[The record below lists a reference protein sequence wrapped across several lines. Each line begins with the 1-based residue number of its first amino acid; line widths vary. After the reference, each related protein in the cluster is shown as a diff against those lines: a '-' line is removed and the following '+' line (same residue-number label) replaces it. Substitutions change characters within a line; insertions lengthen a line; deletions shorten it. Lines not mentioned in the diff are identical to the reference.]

1 MTLLIVDTHK
11 ESVNIPE
18 SKSSSDILAAL
29 SILHLIRFFD
39 ANEAKPEASVR
50 LASPQDAKVR
60 FEPET
65 SIMSTKP
72 GETEE
77 EREIEGNK
85 NEKATKLENSEDLV
99 VDVQP
104 ESEIPQT
111 PAHLLT
117 VSPPREELRAE
128 PSKLVIEEDLEL
140 FRKNFRPRKPK
151 LSADTL
157 PEIAG
162 VKRNRSISLSLNA
175 MGAKRWVKRSAS
187 LFFSKREAAKKSKE
201 GTLEPN
207 LERESDSVAQE
218 SGPKFAAKQPVTGAD
233 WSYTVHPLAK
243 RVSSLFLHR
252 KQNAQTEL
260 EDMVFSPKTHRPLVQ
275 DFPSVNDVED
285 IADANAEYSVLPDEW
300 SGYLDPNMKSTDPAT
315 GATPNPKR
323 TWEKWFSRPVK
334 LKALQKKIKSSFASG
349 KRKTMTLKVRFFT
362 PAAKPEVPPERAEA
376 ASPDEN

>member
-18 SKSSSDILAAL
+18 SKSSSETLAAL

-39 ANEAKPEASVR
+39 ANEAKLDTSVR

-65 SIMSTKP
+65 SIMSTQP
-72 GETEE
+72 GQTEE
-77 EREIEGNK
+77 ENESEGNK
-85 NEKATKLENSEDLV
+85 NEGVTNLENSEGLV
-99 VDVQP
+99 ADVQP

-117 VSPPREELRAE
+117 ISPPHEE
-128 PSKLVIEEDLEL
+128 PVPNPHKIVVNEDLEL
-140 FRKNFRPRKPK
+140 FQKNFRPREPK
-151 LSADTL
+151 LSAGVL

-187 LFFSKREAAKKSKE
+187 LFFPDREAVKKSKE
-201 GTLEPN
+201 STLETS
-207 LERESDSVAQE
+207 LEKENGSAAQK
-218 SGPKFAAKQPVTGAD
+218 SGPKFAAKQPVAGAD

-252 KQNAQTEL
+252 KQNAETEL

-275 DFPSVNDVED
+275 DFPTVNDVED
-285 IADANAEYSVLPDEW
+285 IADANAEYSVLPEEW
-300 SGYLDPNMKSTDPAT
+300 SGYLDPNMKSTGPAS
-315 GATPNPKR
+315 GATPKPKR

-334 LKALQKKIKSSFASG
+334 LKALRKKIKSSFASG

-362 PAAKPEVPPERAEA
+362 PAAKPDGPGEKAEA
-376 ASPDEN
+376 ASPAEN